1 MSITL
6 LTVLVFL
13 VGVVTYMLLKVLVR
27 PVRVVGACTVMI
39 SLAAFMVQIRAT
51 IALQADSSDAS
62 ALTISSAKPTL
73 GVPNPT
79 QDVGPNV
86 MLESISR
93 EDHDFLEEI
102 LEQRS
107 QDGQQQ
113 ALRAPTQ
120 VQNIGKA
127 GVGSGNEPALKAELV
142 MNTAEGKRSEA
153 ATHKETVKRAR
164 LVIPN
169 GTFKRAELVRSRQP

>member
-120 VQNIGKA
+120 VQNNGKA

-164 LVIPN
+164 LVIPK

>member
-6 LTVLVFL
+6 LAVLVFL
-13 VGVVTYMLLKVLVR
+13 VGVVTYTLLRVLVR
-27 PVRVVGACTVMI
+27 SVRVIGACAVMI

-51 IALQADSSDAS
+51 IALQGDSSDAS
-62 ALTISSAKPTL
+62 ALTISSAKPTP

-79 QDVGPNV
+79 RDVGSNV
-86 MLESISR
+86 LLESISR

-102 LEQRS
+102 LEKRS

-113 ALRAPTQ
+113 ALPAPTQ

-153 ATHKETVKRAR
+153 AARKETVKRAR